1 MKLPHVNFK
10 KLWGA
15 LGVAASILAS
25 PAVTGILSAKT
36 AAIAAAVIYLV
47 KTVTGNAPPVP
58 PAEK

>member
-1 MKLPHVNFK
+1 MKLPHVNFA

-25 PAVTGILSAKT
+25 PAVTGLVSAKV

-47 KTVTGNAPPVP
+47 KTVTGNPP
-58 PAEK
+58 PAGK